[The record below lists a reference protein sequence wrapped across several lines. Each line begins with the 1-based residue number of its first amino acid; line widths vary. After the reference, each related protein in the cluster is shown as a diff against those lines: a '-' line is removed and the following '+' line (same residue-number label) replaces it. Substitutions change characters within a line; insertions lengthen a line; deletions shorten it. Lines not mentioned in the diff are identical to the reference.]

1 MLPFILY
8 FITGVATGFH
18 VYTLL
23 FAAYGASLNPLEL
36 VSLLGSF
43 CLVIAAYLS
52 LFRPQ
57 VAGRVALIACLL
69 MCCFYGPAIANLVR
83 ARLHKP
89 VAASQLMLPLA
100 GETPKTMLLAES
112 ARF

>member
-8 FITGVATGFH
+8 FVTGVATGFH
-18 VYTLL
+18 VCTLL
-23 FAAYGASLNPLEL
+23 FAAYGAPLNPLEL

-43 CLVIAAYLS
+43 CLVIAAYVSFL
-52 LFRPQ
+52 RPHA
-57 VAGRVALIACLL
+57 AGRLALIACLL
-69 MCCFYGPAIANLVR
+69 MWCFYGPAIANLVR

-89 VAASQLMLPLA
+89 VAVSRLILPLA
-100 GETPKTMLLAES
+100 GETPKTARLAES